1 MAVEE
6 AHDASSSRRA
16 GRAQGGS
23 TMTRIAAL
31 LIAVAFA
38 VGLLGAPA
46 PWAQTTTAPPAKPA
60 AKDAA
65 KDGKKAAD
73 DTKKAG
79 KAEPVDINTASAEEL
94 QKIPGIGDAYSKKI
108 IDSRPYARKDDL
120 VKKKVL
126 PEAVY
131 NKVKDQIVAKQK

>member
-6 AHDASSSRRA
+6 ARMRRLRRA
-16 GRAQGGS
+16 ALAARRRL
-23 TMTRIAAL
+23 TMKRIAAL
-31 LIAVAFA
+31 LIAAAFA
-38 VGLLGAPA
+38 AGLLGAP
-46 PWAQTTTAPPAKPA
+46 PTGAQTTTAPPAKPA

-65 KDGKKAAD
+65 KEGKKAAD
-73 DTKKAG
+73 EAKKAA

-108 IDSRPYARKDDL
+108 IDGRPYVRKDDL